1 MLLIKRG
8 GYLNVLLNGVS
19 VPLEW
24 WYHTIISNWKR
35 GLSAKVTSLRRPW
48 ISINFTVVLL
58 CCCLSPCWITK
69 LNHKRGRM
77 QCYQKVWHIKLYDFY
92 RPLSSYGPSFGQN
105 TFCMNCLYLK
115 VKPDVFSATSNG
127 QNIISDVRKNLHL
140 WLNYTKKSV
149 KYYSEQHRIIFLA
162 WDERFE
168 KYINVK

>member
-1 MLLIKRG
+1 M
-8 GYLNVLLNGVS
+8 
-19 VPLEW
+19 
-24 WYHTIISNWKR
+24 
-35 GLSAKVTSLRRPW
+35 
-48 ISINFTVVLL
+48 NFNQFH
-58 CCCLSPCWITK
+58 CCVAAWDPCWITK

-140 WLNYTKKSV
+140 WLNYTKIC
-149 KYYSEQHRIIFLA
+149 EILLWAAQNHFLA
-162 WDERFE
+162 LRWEIWKVHKRQIKSYCKLLPF
-168 KYINVK
+168 KCN